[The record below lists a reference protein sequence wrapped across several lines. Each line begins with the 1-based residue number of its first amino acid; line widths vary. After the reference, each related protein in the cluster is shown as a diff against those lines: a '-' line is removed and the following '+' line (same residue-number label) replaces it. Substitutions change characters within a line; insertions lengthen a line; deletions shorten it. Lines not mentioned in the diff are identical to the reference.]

1 MTSSA
6 FLHQLRALGAPQNY
20 FHGRSYAEICAAN
33 NIILFSRTTRHELQK
48 ATFELRP
55 HHRCVLIF
63 NLETSGVVRI
73 DGARALLRPNHG
85 LLILPF
91 QAHTFPEMA
100 ADDLLWL
107 VLTFETNQLDW
118 LEDFRGKVFPLDKAT
133 LEHLARI
140 LRLYRSPDDETTSQL
155 LGLET
160 SILLTKLRPLV
171 RKPSVPRSTADRG
184 ARQLLS
190 AIDTRLRATHS
201 APVSI
206 GELAASLHISE
217 GRLRARFRAAFSTTL
232 GSYLSNYRLHRVIE
246 LMRDTRLNL
255 TEIAGE
261 LGFADSAAFAR
272 FFRHQTGMTAREF
285 RKRMLA
291 LTAPEQPPA
300 VNRTPTSTAEKARKK
315 AGRFKRET

>member
-1 MTSSA
+1 MRNVRA
-6 FLHQLRALGAPQNY
+6 APGFLMPSTFLQQVRALGAPRNY
-20 FHGRSYAEICAAN
+20 FHGRSYAEVCAAN
-33 NIILFSRTTRHELQK
+33 NIILFSRTKRQDLQR

-55 HHRCVLIF
+55 HHRCVLLF
-63 NLETSGVVRI
+63 NLQTRGMVLI
-73 DGARALLRPNHG
+73 DGVRVPLQPGHG

-91 QAHTFPEMA
+91 QAHTFPEVE

-107 VLTFETNQLDW
+107 ILTFETSQLDW
-118 LEDFRGKVFPLDKAT
+118 LEDFRGKVFSIDDAAR
-133 LEHLARI
+133 EHLGRI
-140 LRLYRSPDDETTSQL
+140 LRLYRSPEDETASQL

-160 SILLTKLRPLV
+160 SLLLSRLRPLV
-171 RKPSVPRSTADRG
+171 RKPGVARATADRG

-190 AIDTRLRATHS
+190 NIDARLRAS
-201 APVSI
+201 RGGPVSI

-232 GSYLSNYRLHRVIE
+232 GAYLSNYRLHRVIE

-272 FFRHQTGMTAREF
+272 FFRQQTGSTAREF
-285 RKRMLA
+285 RKRMLT
-291 LTAPEQPPA
+291 LTTSPA
-300 VNRTPTSTAEKARKK
+300 AGKARKK
-315 AGRFKRET
+315 ARRSKRRR